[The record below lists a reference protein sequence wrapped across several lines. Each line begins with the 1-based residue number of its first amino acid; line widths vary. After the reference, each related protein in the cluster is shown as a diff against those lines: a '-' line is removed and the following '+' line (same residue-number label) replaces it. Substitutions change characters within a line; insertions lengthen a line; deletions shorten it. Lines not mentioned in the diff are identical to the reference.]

1 MISSLLKKVT
11 DGIPCSLVLVSIFF
25 SVFSHASNDAAEKPV
40 ILTIV
45 PEHQDQIVA
54 NFNPFSKLSMPTTHQ
69 FIFEPLIIFN
79 TLQNNKP
86 EYRLAVHYRLDKD
99 LKGISFTLRKG
110 VKWSDGTP
118 FTADDVL
125 FSFSLTKQ
133 RPDLDA
139 NAIYQWIDY
148 VEKRGSHEVYIK
160 LKKPN
165 ALVAY
170 TLVLQP
176 IVPKH
181 QWENVK
187 DITTYT
193 NAHPIG
199 TGPFTEISHMDDEEY
214 VQCANPYYWQADQRH
229 IDCLRYP
236 KVSNNEEF
244 IRRIANGEFDWS
256 GSFIPDID
264 RRYASFSP
272 NFKYWLPPAS
282 NISIMFNFKTANPE
296 IRDVFSNVQFRRA
309 VSMSIQRQLLIDI
322 AAFGQGE
329 PSRYASGVSPQFK
342 NWVDPVS
349 TEKYLP
355 FMTFNP
361 QLAAN
366 RLDKLGIVDHNGDG
380 WRELP
385 SGKPLTLS
393 LLTPYGWSDFNT
405 TALLV
410 SEMLGRIGIHVVPQE
425 CEYSRFV
432 QRLTEGDYQIA
443 LTNYPE
449 GSTPFK
455 YFDTAF
461 NSDYQAPQ
469 YPRYAMHFYQNPEI
483 DHLLSQFPLTTNAT
497 SVWRSFASL
506 TALLP
511 ASRSRCRCITRC
523 NFTSTTHHAL
533 KAGSMKRTLWRAA
546 RLAAGA

>member
-1 MISSLLKKVT
+1 
-11 DGIPCSLVLVSIFF
+11 
-25 SVFSHASNDAAEKPV
+25 
-40 ILTIV
+40 
-45 PEHQDQIVA
+45 
-54 NFNPFSKLSMPTTHQ
+54 
-69 FIFEPLIIFN
+69 
-79 TLQNNKP
+79 
-86 EYRLAVHYRLDKD
+86 
-99 LKGISFTLRKG
+99 
-110 VKWSDGTP
+110 
-118 FTADDVL
+118 
-125 FSFSLTKQ
+125 
-133 RPDLDA
+133 
-139 NAIYQWIDY
+139 
-148 VEKRGSHEVYIK
+148 
-160 LKKPN
+160 
-165 ALVAY
+165 
-170 TLVLQP
+170 
-176 IVPKH
+176 
-181 QWENVK
+181 
-187 DITTYT
+187 
-193 NAHPIG
+193 
-199 TGPFTEISHMDDEEY
+199 
-214 VQCANPYYWQADQRH
+214 
-229 IDCLRYP
+229 
-236 KVSNNEEF
+236 
-244 IRRIANGEFDWS
+244 
-256 GSFIPDID
+256 
-264 RRYASFSP
+264 
-272 NFKYWLPPAS
+272 
-282 NISIMFNFKTANPE
+282 MFNFKTANPE

-483 DHLLSQFPLTTNAT
+483 DHLLSQFPLTTNAYQRLAIIRQLNRITASQQITVPLYNTVQFYQYNTSRFEGWFNEENPVASPLAWPQVPERLLHVLALRPKQQATGMPAGQAPTTVTTETSAPATHT
-497 SVWRSFASL
+497 SVQ
-506 TALLP
+506 
-511 ASRSRCRCITRC
+511 
-523 NFTSTTHHAL
+523 
-533 KAGSMKRTLWRAA
+533 
-546 RLAAGA
+546 